1 MTYFVTLT
9 AQDGA
14 DIYYEIAEGADKAAV
29 PTTASKKFDT
39 YQYRQIEITQPTASA
54 KGPVTKTYNVKAVAV
69 KNGRTSSVA
78 NWNYDVIQH
87 PAPRTEGWRTEGLE
101 RQRRSERNAHSGLR
115 QR

>member
-54 KGPVTKTYNVKAVAV
+54 KGPVTKTYNLQFVVRDAGNIVVPVRYTAGPAVFHRDCL
-69 KNGRTSSVA
+69 N
-78 NWNYDVIQH
+78 VI
-87 PAPRTEGWRTEGLE
+87 GL
-101 RQRRSERNAHSGLR
+101 GLSLIHI
-115 QR
+115 

>member
-39 YQYRQIEITQPTASA
+39 YQYRQIEITHRPQAR
-54 KGPVTKTYNVKAVAV
+54 KA
-69 KNGRTSSVA
+69 RS
-78 NWNYDVIQH
+78 
-87 PAPRTEGWRTEGLE
+87 PRPIT
-101 RQRRSERNAHSGLR
+101 LR
-115 QR
+115 QSR